1 MEINLLPIESPVR
14 NYWRILYIGMIGI
27 FLVCGIVAGLNWLT
41 NRANVHTNEL
51 FLQSL
56 QGQYQSLQK
65 KPNPTQAFQQQQIQS
80 QRHSIV
86 SSLMQQSQSV
96 IRYVTSIENALPDG
110 GKIESEQITGN
121 TVSISGSL
129 QSLKDVTNFVNALRK
144 VNYFTNV
151 ELKSV
156 QYEETSLSNPLNQ
169 QSVTSVGV
177 VGPQSNT
184 QSSNTQQSNT
194 QQSNVQPSNIQ
205 PSNTQPSTTQQSN
218 NQQINIQPSNLQP
231 SPPAQPGE
239 QSNSPVG
246 NQVTNL
252 PAGTTPAQE
261 NGNQMSNNTPKLKYY
276 HFEVSLQLS
285 KLNK

>member
-1 MEINLLPIESPVR
+1 MEINLLPVESPVR
-14 NYWRILYIGMIGI
+14 NYWRILYIVITGI
-27 FLVCGIVAGLNWLT
+27 FLVCGIAAGLNWLT

-65 KPNPTQAFQQQQIQS
+65 NPKPSQAFIQQQIQL
-80 QRHSIV
+80 QRHTIV
-86 SSLMQQSQSV
+86 SSFMQQSQSI

-110 GKIESEQITGN
+110 GKIDSEEITGTSVN
-121 TVSISGSL
+121 ITGSL

-156 QYEETSLSNPLNQ
+156 QYVETSVSNPLNQ
-169 QSVTSVGV
+169 QNVTSVGV

-184 QSSNTQQSNT
+184 QPSNTQPANPQPT
-194 QQSNVQPSNIQ
+194 NVQPNNIQ
-205 PSNTQPSTTQQSN
+205 PSNTQPSTTQQSITQASN
-218 NQQINIQPSNLQP
+218 SQQSA
-231 SPPAQPGE
+231 PAQTGV
-239 QSNSPVG
+239 QNNSSVG
-246 NQVTNL
+246 NQMTNS
-252 PAGTTPAQE
+252 PTGTVPAQE
-261 NGNQMSNNTPKLKYY
+261 NGYQMSNNTPKLKYY